1 MQLRLSFEDAESTA
15 TPQRAPLRAP
25 LVFVRNAR
33 ARRYILRVLPDG
45 TARVTI
51 PRRGSRKEAERFAAT
66 HQTWIEQQRQR
77 RLRLRS
83 RQTPG
88 WRDPQTVLLR
98 GASLTVQR
106 VVDARGMALQI
117 GEVRVPLPERGG
129 DPASALAGHLRRT
142 ASEELPARLV
152 ELAESHRLQVSRI
165 TVRDQRTRWGSC
177 SARGAISLNW
187 RLIQMPDRVRDYVL
201 LHELMHLK
209 EANHSRRFWRLVAGV
224 CPDYQESRRWL
235 RTHETLL
242 LGSPDRA

>member
-1 MQLRLSFEDAESTA
+1 MQLKLSFDETESTA
-15 TPQRAPLRAP
+15 TTPPQATAL
-25 LVFVRNAR
+25 LFVRNAR

-66 HQTWIEQQRQR
+66 HHAWIEQQRQR
-77 RLRLRS
+77 RLRVRT

-98 GASLTVQR
+98 GASLTVHR
-106 VVDARGMALQI
+106 VVDARGVALQI
-117 GEVRVPLPERGG
+117 GEVRVPLPERS
-129 DPASALAGHLRRT
+129 DPASALARHLRRT
-142 ASEELPARLV
+142 ASEELPARLL
-152 ELAESHRLQVSRI
+152 ELASSHRLHVSRI

-209 EANHSRRFWRLVAGV
+209 EANHSRRFWRLVGAV

-242 LGSPDRA
+242 LGNQDHA